1 MLVGGGVWRKR
12 GGKRDL
18 PRPLHYRK
26 SGDNGGEI
34 RMLVGA
40 GLWRKCG
47 DNGGEIRMLVG
58 GGVWR
63 CTWLRGAGQWLR
75 NGISPIRCCG
85 INSNLW

>member
-1 MLVGGGVWRKR
+1 
-12 GGKRDL
+12 
-18 PRPLHYRK
+18 
-26 SGDNGGEI
+26 
-34 RMLVGA
+34 MLVGA